1 MVQVKGILSLKKAKE
16 TRQPKE
22 PTFPEEKRWH
32 PLTVSKMKGLR
43 SGGAGRWDCDK
54 DCFTFLISTR
64 HKARSSP
71 GKTSAH
77 NQRRRSVL
85 VAYECSSVAHTAV
98 RKTKVS

>member
-1 MVQVKGILSLKKAKE
+1 MVQLEVDSVFERQKKQQAD
-16 TRQPKE
+16 E

-32 PLTVSKMKGLR
+32 PLTVSKIKGLR

-71 GKTSAH
+71 SKQTHTSEME
-77 NQRRRSVL
+77 
-85 VAYECSSVAHTAV
+85 ECVGYV
-98 RKTKVS
+98 RMQQCCPHSHQKTKV